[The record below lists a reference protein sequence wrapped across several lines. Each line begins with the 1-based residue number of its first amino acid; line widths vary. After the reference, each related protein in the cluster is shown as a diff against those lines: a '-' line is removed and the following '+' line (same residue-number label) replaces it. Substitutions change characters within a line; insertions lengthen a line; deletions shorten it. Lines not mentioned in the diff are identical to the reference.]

1 MNNIAIV
8 AVAYNRVSSLNRLL
22 NSLLKA
28 NLTEAPLIISID
40 KSDTNI
46 VEEFADT
53 FTWPYGEKTVI
64 KHETN
69 LGLRSHILSIGQ
81 LLNKYE
87 AVIVLEDDIVVSPGF
102 YDYAIAANSFY
113 KNDENI
119 AGISL
124 YNYQFNY
131 QTFEPFTPLKTE
143 YDTYF
148 MQIAMSWGQV
158 WMRESWNRFYKWY
171 KNESYLQ
178 LKDIDDI
185 YCFKEWGEKSWL
197 KYHIAYCIKE
207 NKYFV
212 YPYTSY
218 STNCAD
224 KGTHIA
230 SNLFVFQTPLKWSKK
245 KWILDFQHSLMLQF
259 MILIMKI

>member
-1 MNNIAIV
+1 
-8 AVAYNRVSSLNRLL
+8 
-22 NSLLKA
+22 
-28 NLTEAPLIISID
+28 
-40 KSDTNI
+40 
-46 VEEFADT
+46 
-53 FTWPYGEKTVI
+53 
-64 KHETN
+64 
-69 LGLRSHILSIGQ
+69 
-81 LLNKYE
+81 
-87 AVIVLEDDIVVSPGF
+87 
-102 YDYAIAANSFY
+102 
-113 KNDENI
+113 
-119 AGISL
+119 
-124 YNYQFNY
+124 
-131 QTFEPFTPLKTE
+131 
-143 YDTYF
+143 

>member
-87 AVIVLEDDIVVSPGF
+87 AVIVLEL
-102 YDYAIAANSFY
+102 
-113 KNDENI
+113 
-119 AGISL
+119 SL
-124 YNYQFNY
+124 
-131 QTFEPFTPLKTE
+131 
-143 YDTYF
+143 
-148 MQIAMSWGQV
+148 I
-158 WMRESWNRFYKWY
+158 
-171 KNESYLQ
+171 
-178 LKDIDDI
+178 
-185 YCFKEWGEKSWL
+185 
-197 KYHIAYCIKE
+197 HI
-207 NKYFV
+207 
-212 YPYTSY
+212 
-218 STNCAD
+218 
-224 KGTHIA
+224 
-230 SNLFVFQTPLKWSKK
+230 
-245 KWILDFQHSLMLQF
+245 
-259 MILIMKI
+259 